1 MISENLK
8 QAFISL
14 RQAKL
19 RSFLTM
25 LGIIIGVSSVVSV
38 IAIGEGVKKSISGQV
53 AEFGTDLLQV
63 NPGRAFDDSENSEGG
78 GFNPTASFGASTLT
92 EADVQTIKDTPNVKL
107 VAPFMII
114 SGVIKSGEKIA
125 ETAFIMA
132 TTPEGREI
140 FPEDVARGRFFND
153 QDSGVIVLGG
163 NTAEKLFG
171 SGKAIG
177 QNITLR
183 GKQFKVIGVFA
194 KPKSGGL
201 SLGPSM
207 GDAVFMPF
215 TDGKALNNNTA
226 NIIEIDLKATSTEKV
241 DEVKQA
247 VKKRLQENH
256 GGEKD
261 FTVATPQE
269 QLNLFNNI
277 LNILTGFIAAIA
289 SIALLVGGIGI
300 MNIMLVSVTER
311 TREIGIRKA
320 IGASNRHIL
329 LQFLIEAIVISI
341 IGGFLGVFFAYL
353 QGLAVKELADITPI
367 IGMDAIILAVGVSTG
382 VGVIFGLAPA
392 IRAMRMRPIQ
402 ALRHE

>member
-1 MISENLK
+1 MILENLK